1 MTAVTGIPDRAAPRP
16 PVTLYDLSQGLA
28 GVEAFID
35 EHQDEIIAAGGNLDA
50 IPGLLEQ
57 LEALEGTFIE
67 KVERVALFIQNRAAL
82 ATARRA
88 ESDRFKRLADA
99 DYRVVDS
106 LKTYLCRCQRI
117 AGMPKV
123 ETTHV
128 RASVQRNSQQSVDRA
143 DNAGSLRELYD
154 AAVARFLPPDLRVE
168 DADAFCG
175 ELLGCIDREQ
185 PPPLYSLNRAK
196 ILEIWKAAFDE
207 AKTRIGLEASIAHK
221 EDGRGMTEY
230 ELDRQAQAAA
240 NDHPI
245 LKALGVTVSQ
255 GYHVRLR

>member
-1 MTAVTGIPDRAAPRP
+1 MAAVTERTAPRSQ

-50 IPGLLEQ
+50 VPGLLEQ
-57 LEALEGTFIE
+57 LEALEGSFIE

-99 DYRVVDS
+99 DYKVVDS

-117 AGMPKV
+117 AGKPKV
-123 ETTHV
+123 ETPHV
-128 RASVQRNSQQSVDRA
+128 RASVQRNSQQSIERA
-143 DNAGSLRELYD
+143 AAAPALPTLYVQVSEADTGDTFEQQIAAGVLQCI
-154 AAVARFLPPDLRVE
+154 VAEP
-168 DADAFCG
+168 
-175 ELLGCIDREQ
+175 Q
-185 PPPLYSLNRAK
+185 PTLYSLNRER
-196 ILEIWKAAFDE
+196 ILEIWKARYEE
-207 AKTRIGLEASIAHK
+207 AKLNLELEASTAHA

-230 ELDRQAQAAA
+230 ELDRQSQLVA
-240 NDHPI
+240 NADPV
-245 LKALGVTVSQ
+245 LRALGVTVSQ

>member
-1 MTAVTGIPDRAAPRP
+1 MTAVTVPTPGRSQ

-50 IPGLLEQ
+50 VPGLLEQ
-57 LEALEGTFIE
+57 LEALEGSFIE

-82 ATARRA
+82 ATARKGEA
-88 ESDRFKRLADA
+88 ERFKRLADA

-106 LKTYLCRCQRI
+106 LKTYLVRCQRI
-117 AGMPKV
+117 AGMLKV
-123 ETTHV
+123 ETVHV
-128 RASVQRNSQQSVDRA
+128 RASVQRNSQQS
-143 DNAGSLRELYD
+143 
-154 AAVARFLPPDLRVE
+154 
-168 DADAFCG
+168 
-175 ELLGCIDREQ
+175 IDRPAGAESLAGLHAGATEGYLTHSTMEPETFRATLLECIVAEPQ
-185 PPPLYSLNRAK
+185 PVIYSLNREK
-196 ILEIWKAAFDE
+196 ILEIWKAAVE
-207 AKTRIGLEASIAHK
+207 EERTRIALEASVAHA

-240 NDHPI
+240 NAHPV